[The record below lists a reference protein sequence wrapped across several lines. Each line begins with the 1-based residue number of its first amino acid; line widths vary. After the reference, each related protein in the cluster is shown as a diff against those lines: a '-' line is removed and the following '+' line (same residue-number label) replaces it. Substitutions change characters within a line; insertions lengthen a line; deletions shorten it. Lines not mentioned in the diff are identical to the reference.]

1 MATQIERKGNQIQ
14 IRSHIAGNGP
24 IISIPNNEK
33 GLFIASL
40 QGVNTPGPPAIAVGS
55 FIRGEDE
62 TSNPIGVFTTEADAD
77 IFMAAR
83 GGDLE
88 KHVQGIA
95 VDGFA
100 WVVTLD

>member
-1 MATQIERKGNQIQ
+1 MATQIERKGNEIQ

-40 QGVNTPGPPAIAVGS
+40 QGVNSPGPPAIAVGS

-62 TSNPIGVFTTEADAD
+62 TSNPIAVFIDEDDAEAFAQSKGAG
-77 IFMAAR
+77 FST
-83 GGDLE
+83 
-88 KHVQGIA
+88 HVQGIA

-100 WVVTLD
+100 WVVTQD